1 MLNFRKIKNLFEIS
15 FLKFKLS
22 LCKYNYKQSE
32 CDLYLQTKQ
41 RRCPQKALQNE
52 DDLITS

>member
-52 DDLITS
+52 DDLIT